1 MRHQLSGRQLS
12 RNAPHRWA
20 MLRNMAASLLRH
32 ETIKTTVPKAKE
44 LRRVVEPL
52 ITLGKDDSDA
62 NRRRAFAQLRD
73 AEVVVKLFE
82 SLGPRF
88 KTRPGG
94 YTQILRMDPR
104 PGDSAPMALMRL
116 MDQPETPAEAGDK
129 APSQAGETETT
140 SKKAA
145 PKKKAA
151 AKKASPKK
159 KAEAKSAD
167 EKAAKKAKAVEKA
180 ESKAKK
186 VEARAQAAVKS
197 HKKAAPKKK
206 SSSAKKKSK

>member
-52 ITLGKDDSDA
+52 ITLGKADSDS

-82 SLGPRF
+82 NLGPRF

-94 YTQILRMDPR
+94 YTQILRMEMR

-116 MDQPETPAEAGDK
+116 MDQPEQATADTK

-145 PKKKAA
+145 PKKQAA
-151 AKKASPKK
+151 PKKASPKK
-159 KAEAKSAD
+159 KTVKSAE
-167 EKAAKKAKAVEKA
+167 EKAAKKAKAEQKA

-186 VEARAQAAVKS
+186 VEARSQAAAKS

-206 SSSAKKKSK
+206 SSAVKKKSKK

>member
-32 ETIKTTVPKAKE
+32 ETIRTTVPKAKE

-88 KTRPGG
+88 KARPGG

-116 MDQPETPAEAGDK
+116 MDQPEGAAGSGSAAPAAEE
-129 APSQAGETETT
+129 GET
-140 SKKAA
+140 KKAA

-151 AKKASPKK
+151 AKKVSPKK
-159 KAEAKSAD
+159 KAEAKSAE
-167 EKAAKKAKAVEKA
+167 EKAAKKAKATEKKEA
-180 ESKAKK
+180 KAKK
-186 VEARAQAAVKS
+186 VEARSQAAAK
-197 HKKAAPKKK
+197 HKKTAAPKKK
-206 SSSAKKKSK
+206 ASAKKPSKSK

>member
-73 AEVVVKLFE
+73 AEVVIKLFE

-116 MDQPETPAEAGDK
+116 MDQPETVVDSTP
-129 APSQAGETETT
+129 PSQEGETETT

-151 AKKASPKK
+151 AKKVSPKK

-167 EKAAKKAKAVEKA
+167 EKAAKKAKAVQKA
-180 ESKAKK
+180 DAKAKK
-186 VEARAQAAVKS
+186 VEARAAHAKS
-197 HKKAAPKKK
+197 HKKTAAPKKK
-206 SSSAKKKSK
+206 ASAKKSSKGK

>member
-1 MRHQLSGRQLS
+1 
-12 RNAPHRWA
+12 

-32 ETIKTTVPKAKE
+32 ETIRTTVPKAKE

-104 PGDSAPMALMRL
+104 PGDAAPMALMRL
-116 MDQPETPAEAGDK
+116 MDQPE
-129 APSQAGETETT
+129 QATADAKPPTQQGETETT

-145 PKKKAA
+145 PKKAA

-159 KAEAKSAD
+159 KKTVKTAE
-167 EKAAKKAKAVEKA
+167 EKAAKKAKAEQKA
-180 ESKAKK
+180 DAKAKK
-186 VEARAQAAVKS
+186 VEARSQAAAKS

-206 SSSAKKKSK
+206 SKAKKKSSKK

>member
-52 ITLGKDDSDA
+52 ITLGKEDSDH

-116 MDQPETPAEAGDK
+116 MDQPEQVAADEKPPTQK
-129 APSQAGETETT
+129 GETETT

-145 PKKKAA
+145 PKKRLRPRRLRRRRK
-151 AKKASPKK
+151 
-159 KAEAKSAD
+159 
-167 EKAAKKAKAVEKA
+167 
-180 ESKAKK
+180 
-186 VEARAQAAVKS
+186 RR
-197 HKKAAPKKK
+197 
-206 SSSAKKKSK
+206 